1 MIGRVQLFVIAVLL
15 GAAPA
20 AAQEGAAP
28 TPTATDTDYAA
39 VVDKAID
46 AYILPAYANLESA
59 THDLVAQVEGFCLA
73 PSMETQEAMA
83 DAFAGTVKAW
93 AGVDFFRF
101 GPMAQDGRYERF
113 AFWPDVHGT
122 GARQLRRFLASEDP
136 ALLEP
141 DALAEQS
148 AAVQGL
154 PALESLL
161 YSGSKGLMDAAAP
174 DEYRC
179 ALALAVARNMDEI
192 ASEALDGWSGDEGW
206 ASLMRMPGEQN
217 PVYRT
222 ESEAMTEILKAILT
236 GIEQVRDQRLHAAL
250 GDTPA
255 EARASRA
262 PYNRSGQALA
272 YLRASAQALHDFVE
286 ASGILK
292 LAPDEQRWIVN
303 SATFELGNLQR
314 ALGALQGDD
323 LEPALADEDER
334 QGLSYA
340 MIVLAS
346 LRDLFQRQLAPA
358 AGLTQGFNSLDGD

>member
-1 MIGRVQLFVIAVLL
+1 VTWRAFLALVAAIGLTAT
-15 GAAPA
+15 A
-20 AAQEGAAP
+20 AAQEGASP
-28 TPTATDTDYAA
+28 TPTATEADYAT

-46 AYILPAYANLESA
+46 AYILPAYADLENA
-59 THDLVAQVEGFCLA
+59 THDLIAQVEGYCLA
-73 PSMETQEAMA
+73 PSAETQQALA
-83 DAFAGTVKAW
+83 DGFARTVKAW

-101 GPMAQDGRYERF
+101 GPMARDGRYERF

-122 GARQLRRFLASEDP
+122 GARQLRRFLAEEDS

-141 DALAEQS
+141 GVLAEQS

-154 PALESLL
+154 PALERLL
-161 YSGSKGLMDAAAP
+161 YSGSKGLTNAGAP
-174 DEYRC
+174 DQYRC
-179 ALALAVARNMDEI
+179 ALAMAVARNMDEI
-192 ASEALDGWSGDEGW
+192 ASEALNGWTGDESW
-206 ASLMRMPGEQN
+206 ASLMRAPGEQN

-222 ESEAMTEILKAILT
+222 ESEAMTEVLKAILT

-250 GDTPA
+250 GDSPD

-272 YLRASAQALHDFVE
+272 YLRASAQALNDFVE

-292 LAPDEQRWIVN
+292 LTPKEQSWIAN

-314 ALGALQGDD
+314 ALAALPGDD
-323 LEPALADEDER
+323 LAPALADDDER

-346 LRDLFQRQLAPA
+346 LRDLFQRQLGPA